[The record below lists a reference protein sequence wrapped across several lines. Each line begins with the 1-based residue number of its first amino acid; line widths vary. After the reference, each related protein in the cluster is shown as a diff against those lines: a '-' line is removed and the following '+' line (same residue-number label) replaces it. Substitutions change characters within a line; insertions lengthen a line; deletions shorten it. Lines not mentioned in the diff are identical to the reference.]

1 MTPESQIVEWKS
13 SWRDEYLKWICG
25 FANAQGGVLE
35 IGRNDCGEVV
45 GVSDVDRLLEE
56 IPNKVQSLLGIVVE
70 VNLQSES
77 GLEYLEIVVEP
88 HPNPIS
94 YRGKFH
100 YRTGST
106 KQVLEGAALTR
117 LLLQKHGRTWDDVPL
132 PGVDL
137 DSLDG
142 RVLADFRRR
151 GGESERLPPN
161 ILGESDESVIEK
173 LQLREA
179 GLLKRAAVL
188 LFHPAPHK
196 FLMEAV
202 VKIGYFRGSELLFQ
216 DVVEGDL
223 FTQVKRTMDLLYTK
237 YTRALISYDGLYRVE
252 TFPVPR
258 EAMREAVINAII
270 HRDYA
275 SATPIQIRVY
285 DDRISM
291 WNPAHLP
298 PGWVTDQLA
307 EELSSRPHNPR
318 VAYAFFRAGMIEA
331 WGRGIRRIV
340 DICHEVGNPTPSWRL
355 EAGGNGVWVRFPFSE
370 AYKEADSAARGL
382 AGDGATQEATRES
395 GSARKLPEDDQKT
408 TRKQPEGDDSSQN
421 LADRIVSFLRVNP
434 SASRREIAEALEGA
448 TEGSVRYHLD
458 KLKRSGALRR
468 VGPDRGGRWMV
479 VDVLDVANDDDEN
492 DACAEDER
500 TAGEAQP
507 ENSQKTAR
515 KDEEKASRETGDH
528 HQERHG
534 SARKQPEPRSLYDRI
549 LTLLRQNP
557 STSRREMAA
566 ALGTTR
572 STIRYRLDKLREG
585 GKVERVGPD
594 KGGYWKVLGDS
605 GSEPDP
611 DGESDPGS
619 LS

>member
-1 MTPESQIVEWKS
+1 MTPESQNVEWKS

-70 VNLQSES
+70 VNLKSES

-151 GGESERLPPN
+151 GAESERLPPD

-179 GLLKRAAVL
+179 GLLRRAAVL
-188 LFHPAPHK
+188 LFHPAPHQ

-223 FTQVKRTMDLLYTK
+223 FTQVKRAMDLLYTK

-291 WNPAHLP
+291 WNAAHLP

-370 AYKEADSAARGL
+370 AYQEADSAARGL
-382 AGDGATQEATRES
+382 AGDSTTQEATRRS
-395 GSARKLPEDDQKT
+395 GSARKQPEDNQKT
-408 TRKQPEGDDSSQN
+408 TRKQPERGGSSQN
-421 LADRIVSFLRVNP
+421 LADRIVSFLRGNP
-434 SASRREIAEALEGA
+434 SASRRKIAEALEGT

-458 KLKRSGALRR
+458 KLKKSGTLRR

-479 VDVLDVANDDDEN
+479 VD
-492 DACAEDER
+492 ACAGDER

-507 ENSQKTAR
+507 ENRQKTTR
-515 KDEEKASRETGDH
+515 SDDEPPAHRQKT
-528 HQERHG
+528 
-534 SARKQPEPRSLYDRI
+534 ARKQPEPRSLYDRI

-557 STSRREMAA
+557 STSRRKMAA
-566 ALGTTR
+566 ALGTTK
-572 STIRYRLDKLREG
+572 STIRYWLDKLRED
-585 GKVERVGPD
+585 GKIARVGPD